1 MNYYRKFRNWK
12 RNWLLKN
19 RAALHFVPALK
30 LAEVSYIYL
39 DTTTI
44 NKHGRHYDTIFEET
58 TETGSRIALQITPLF
73 SHCLYWF

>member
-1 MNYYRKFRNWK
+1 MNYYRNYRNWK

-19 RAALHFVPALK
+19 RTALHFVPALK
-30 LAEVSYIYL
+30 LAEVFYIYL
-39 DTTTI
+39 DNTTI
-44 NKHGRHYDTIFEET
+44 NKQGRHYDTIFEET